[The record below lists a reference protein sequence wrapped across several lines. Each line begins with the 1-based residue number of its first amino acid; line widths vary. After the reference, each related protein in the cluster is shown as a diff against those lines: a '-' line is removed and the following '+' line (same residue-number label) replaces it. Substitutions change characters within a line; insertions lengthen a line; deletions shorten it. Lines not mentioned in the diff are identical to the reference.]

1 VPALDLKLRAKD
13 AYRPVGVEYCGVVQL
28 TGDPTRRRAIDVP
41 GAPQRRRGPG
51 TVDRLA
57 HAEREP
63 QAHHNRDHRRQ
74 RSAHGFDNIGHL
86 TAPPVSPAV
95 AVSAV
100 IPVWNGRQWLDGCL
114 QSLISQTLSIGEV
127 IAVDNGSTDG
137 SVAHLRSRY
146 PQVHVI
152 ALPTNTGF
160 ARAVNEG
167 LQVATGEFVALLNT
181 DVILEPDWMQ
191 RMVSALL
198 ADPDA
203 ASVACKMLQLGDDG
217 LVYDAGDLL
226 RRDGACE
233 QRGRFCRDDGS
244 WDDPGEVFGACAG
257 AALYRRGAVRAVGG
271 FDERY
276 FAYLE
281 DVDLAVALRA
291 AGWRCRYEPAVARHA
306 GEGSSSQLSGAHNRL
321 VARNTLL
328 LVAKWFPARWLPMV
342 AYRQAGWLWHAWRE
356 RRLRAQLTGLAQ
368 GAPLAFGAIVRRV
381 ANRRRSD
388 MRTPIGIVV
397 ARQPIRGPD
406 AAGHPSHHARAQPG
420 P

>member
-1 VPALDLKLRAKD
+1 M
-13 AYRPVGVEYCGVVQL
+13 
-28 TGDPTRRRAIDVP
+28 
-41 GAPQRRRGPG
+41 
-51 TVDRLA
+51 
-57 HAEREP
+57 
-63 QAHHNRDHRRQ
+63 
-74 RSAHGFDNIGHL
+74 
-86 TAPPVSPAV
+86 SPAV
-95 AVSAV
+95 AVSVV
-100 IPVWNGRQWLDGCL
+100 IPVWNGRQWLDSCL
-114 QSLISQTLSIGEV
+114 QSLISQTLSPGEV

-137 SVAHLRSRY
+137 SVAYLRSRDPY
-146 PQVHVI
+146 VHVI
-152 ALPTNTGF
+152 DLPTNTGF
-160 ARAVNEG
+160 AHAVNEG
-167 LQVATGEFVALLNT
+167 LRVVNGEFVALLNT
-181 DVILEPDWMQ
+181 DVVLEPDWME
-191 RMVSALL
+191 RMAAALL
-198 ADPDA
+198 AHPDA

-244 WDDPGEVFGACAG
+244 WDEPGEVFGACAG
-257 AALYRRGAVRAVGG
+257 AALYRRDAVCSVGG
-271 FDERY
+271 FDERF

-306 GEGSSSQLSGAHNRL
+306 GEGSSSQLRGAHHQL

-328 LVAKWFPARWLPMV
+328 LVAKWFPVRWLPMV

-368 GAPLAFGAIVRRV
+368 GAGLAAAAILRRV
-381 ANRRRSD
+381 ADRRSPD
-388 MRTPIGIVV
+388 LRIPIDIVV

-406 AAGHPSHHARAQPG
+406 AAGHPSHHARKPPG